1 MELHI
6 KKFSE
11 LSNQKLYKIIEARIN
26 IFVVEQSCPY
36 HECDNKDQQSYHLYY
51 ENEEEIAAY
60 LRLIPA
66 GISYKEASIGR
77 VLVKKDFRR
86 NNLGTELM
94 KDSLDYAKKE
104 LNINKIRISAQEY
117 VLDFY
122 KKLGFEVVSDRYL
135 EDGIP
140 HFEMINKL

>member
-11 LSNQKLYKIIEARIN
+11 LSNQELYKIIEARIN
-26 IFVVEQSCPY
+26 IFVVEQNCPY
-36 HECDNKDQQSYHLYY
+36 TECDNKDQQSYHLYY
-51 ENEEEIAAY
+51 QEQGEIAAY

-86 NNLGTELM
+86 NKLGTKLM
-94 KDSLDYAKKE
+94 KKSLDYAKNE

-122 KKLGFEVVSDRYL
+122 NNLGFKLVSDRYL

>member
-1 MELHI
+1 MELYI

-11 LSNQKLYKIIEARIN
+11 LSNQELYKIIEARIN
-26 IFVVEQSCPY
+26 IFVVEQDCPY
-36 HECDNKDQQSYHLYY
+36 TECDNKDQQSYHLYY
-51 ENEEEIAAY
+51 KTQGEITAY

-86 NNLGTELM
+86 NNLGTKLM
-94 KDSLDYAKKE
+94 KKSLDYAKNE
-104 LNINKIRISAQEY
+104 LNINTIRISAQEY

-122 KKLGFEVVSDRYL
+122 KKLGFKVISDKYL